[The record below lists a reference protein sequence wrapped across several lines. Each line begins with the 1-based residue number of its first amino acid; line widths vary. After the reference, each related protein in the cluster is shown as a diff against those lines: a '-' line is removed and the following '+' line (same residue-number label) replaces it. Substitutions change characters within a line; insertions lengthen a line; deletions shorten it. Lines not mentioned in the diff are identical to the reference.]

1 MVKVIDNV
9 VAHFDSQDTF
19 SFEVPEWGD
28 DNGPLVIY
36 VKPLTLQESKK
47 LYAMSNNVDLEVM
60 VYSIIT
66 KALDSQGN
74 NLFTIADKDKLMNH
88 ADVTVLAEVSAKI
101 LGTTSPEE
109 ASLK

>member
-1 MVKVIDNV
+1 MSKVIDNV
-9 VAHFDSQDTF
+9 TAHFDSQDTF
-19 SFEVPEWGD
+19 SFEVPQWGD
-28 DNGPLVIY
+28 ENGPLVIY

-66 KALDSQGN
+66 KALDSQGK
-74 NLFTIADKDKLMNH
+74 NLFTIADKDKLMNQ

>member
-1 MVKVIDNV
+1 MSKVIDNV